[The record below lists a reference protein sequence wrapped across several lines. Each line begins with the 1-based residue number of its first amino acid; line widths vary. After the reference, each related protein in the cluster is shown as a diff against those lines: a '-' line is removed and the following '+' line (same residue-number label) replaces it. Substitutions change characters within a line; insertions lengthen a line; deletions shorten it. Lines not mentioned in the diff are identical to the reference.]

1 MTDAAVRLDGLCK
14 SFGGIVVAQDIHLS
28 LEGGS
33 VVGLIGPNG
42 AGKTSL
48 FNLISG
54 AVGADAGAIY
64 LNGRL
69 VNHLPM
75 HARARLG
82 LSRTWQ
88 HIRLFPSLTVLDNL
102 VVAPRLYAGESIVKC
117 LFGAAR
123 LGRERGALVERA
135 MAQLAK
141 VRMST
146 ITKKRGISNR
156 EPAAVA
162 RGGELR

>member
-1 MTDAAVRLDGLCK
+1 MTHAAVRLDGLCK
-14 SFGGIVVAQDIHLS
+14 SFGGIVVAQDIHLD

-54 AVGADAGAIY
+54 AVGADSGAIY

-88 HIRLFPSLTVLDNL
+88 HIRLFPSLTASTTSSSRPASMPGSRSSRACSVPERCAAGARRSSSGPWRNS
-102 VVAPRLYAGESIVKC
+102 PRCG
-117 LFGAAR
+117 
-123 LGRERGALVERA
+123 
-135 MAQLAK
+135 
-141 VRMST
+141 
-146 ITKKRGISNR
+146 
-156 EPAAVA
+156 
-162 RGGELR
+162 